1 MFGFPL
7 LPCSM
12 ILLVRAVVL
21 FQSAGGSNL
30 DQQISQH
37 AKLLF
42 VSLNSME
49 CLESDSGRLTGHP
62 SSLFSWYKDMSWRGT
77 SSDACCLTL
86 YIYLPILALK
96 LAPRHYLYN
105 SDFYFILSDSFG
117 SSSAVILTKC

>member
-1 MFGFPL
+1 MFGFPF

-37 AKLLF
+37 AKLLS
-42 VSLNSME
+42 VSLSSME

-62 SSLFSWYKDMSWRGT
+62 SSLFCWYKDMSWRGT
-77 SSDACCLTL
+77 FFDACCLTL
-86 YIYLPILALK
+86 YIYFYPSWPLSWRQDITFITVISISFYLTLLAVLP
-96 LAPRHYLYN
+96 
-105 SDFYFILSDSFG
+105 LSS
-117 SSSAVILTKC
+117 